1 MFSIPLLNRLYKRP
15 SLKTSPKM
23 SVKSLSHLSTVPLR
37 WARAGLER
45 FTWLL
50 PVGWVVGAALF
61 VAGLSY
67 VMVNI
72 SPILALLGLLAI
84 PAGIMLITRPM
95 LGLLLVVFAI
105 PLEDFNELGGGLS
118 VLKLLSI
125 VVFGAAVVHFLVFR
139 REEKLVGA
147 PQNWLIA
154 LLLAAVVLSN
164 FVAIVPTTTLER
176 TFKFVRILSLYIVVI
191 NVVRTEKDLKSLVW
205 VFLLSGFV
213 CALYGCYSYYFNP
226 ALLSEDGRVTGTMDD
241 PNEFTGAM
249 VARLPLVLC
258 LLRVEKRKMRR
269 LLLIVGVGIVL
280 FGIVRA
286 ESRGGFLALGLALVL
301 FALCQKR
308 RVTWLVII
316 GLIALVLL
324 STMPLSLQE
333 RLGMLLYEDQNLD
346 SSLTRRMTYQIY
358 GLQLFGKHPLL
369 GVGISGFAEA
379 YARSE
384 YRFWQAGSVR
394 RVAHNT
400 YLEILVG
407 TGLIGLL
414 PFMTLLAASLFKTWK
429 LANCGHCP
437 PYLAGVSAG
446 LFAGMGGYFLSCLFL
461 SQQYEKTL
469 WLLLAMVVVVQQL
482 VGDRNHLVSLE
493 DRGRL

>member
-1 MFSIPLLNRLYKRP
+1 
-15 SLKTSPKM
+15 M
-23 SVKSLSHLSTVPLR
+23 SVRSLSHLSTVPLR
-37 WARAGLER
+37 WAQAGLER
-45 FTWLL
+45 FAWLL
-50 PVGWVVGAALF
+50 PGGLLIGAALF

-67 VMVNI
+67 VMVNV
-72 SPILALLGLLAI
+72 SPVLALMGLLAI
-84 PAGIMLITRPM
+84 PAGILLITRPM

-125 VVFGAAVVHFLVFR
+125 VVFGAAAVHFLVFR

-154 LLLAAVVLSN
+154 FFLVVVVISN
-164 FVAIVPTTTLER
+164 FVAIVPSVTLDR
-176 TFKFVRILSLYIVVI
+176 TFKLIRILSLYVVVI
-191 NVVRTEKDLKSLVW
+191 NVARTERDLKSLAW

-213 CALYGCYSYYFNP
+213 CALYGCYSYYLNP

-249 VARLPLVLC
+249 VARLPVVLC
-258 LLRVEKRKMRR
+258 LLRVEKGWMRR
-269 LLLIVGVGIVL
+269 LLLVVGVGIVL

-308 RVTWLVII
+308 RLAWLVIV
-316 GLIALVLL
+316 GVIALVLL
-324 STMPLSLQE
+324 STMPLRLQE
-333 RLGMLLYEDQNLD
+333 RLGMLFYEDQNPD

-358 GLQLFGKHPLL
+358 GLRLFSEHPLL

-384 YRFWQAGSVR
+384 YRFLQAGSVR

-407 TGLIGLL
+407 TGLIGLI
-414 PFMTLLAASLFKTWK
+414 PFISLLALSLFKSWK
-429 LANCGHCP
+429 LANCDQCH
-437 PYLAGVSAG
+437 PYLASVSAG

-469 WLLLAMVVVVQQL
+469 WLLLALVVVVQQL
-482 VGDRNHLVSLE
+482 ASDRNHSASLE
-493 DRGRL
+493 GRSHP

>member
-1 MFSIPLLNRLYKRP
+1 
-15 SLKTSPKM
+15 
-23 SVKSLSHLSTVPLR
+23 
-37 WARAGLER
+37 
-45 FTWLL
+45 
-50 PVGWVVGAALF
+50 
-61 VAGLSY
+61 
-67 VMVNI
+67 
-72 SPILALLGLLAI
+72 
-84 PAGIMLITRPM
+84 
-95 LGLLLVVFAI
+95 
-105 PLEDFNELGGGLS
+105 
-118 VLKLLSI
+118 
-125 VVFGAAVVHFLVFR
+125 
-139 REEKLVGA
+139 
-147 PQNWLIA
+147 
-154 LLLAAVVLSN
+154 
-164 FVAIVPTTTLER
+164 
-176 TFKFVRILSLYIVVI
+176 VI

-213 CALYGCYSYYFNP
+213 CALYGCYSYYLNP

-258 LLRVEKRKMRR
+258 LLRVEKRRMRR
-269 LLLIVGVGIVL
+269 LLLIVGMGMVI

-286 ESRGGFLALGLALVL
+286 ESRGGFLALGFALVL
-301 FALCQKR
+301 FALCQKH
-308 RVTWLVII
+308 RVAWLVIVGVV
-316 GLIALVLL
+316 GLILL
-324 STMPLSLQE
+324 GAMPLSLQE
-333 RLGMLLYEDQNLD
+333 RLSMLFFEDQNLD
-346 SSLTRRMTYQIY
+346 SSLLRRMTYQIY
-358 GLQLFGKHPLL
+358 GLRLFSKHPIL

-407 TGLIGLL
+407 TGLIGLA
-414 PFMTLLAASLFKTWK
+414 PFMALLALSLFRAWK
-429 LANCGHCP
+429 LANCDQCQ
-437 PYLAGVSAG
+437 PYLASVSAG

-482 VGDRNHLVSLE
+482 ASDRKHLVSLE